1 MLVRLELNLSS
12 LLLTALFRP
21 GVRQLPRAVD
31 IIYTSVTNSAVL
43 SNTLLD
49 T

>member
-1 MLVRLELNLSS
+1 MRLGLNLSS

-21 GVRQLPRAVD
+21 GMRQLPRAVD
-31 IIYTSVTNSAVL
+31 IIYTSVTNTML